1 MGGGPG
7 SRQQEPSGGGA
18 GGNYLATT
26 RSLERR
32 GTAGA
37 ERVEEEELSVATRT
51 LRAVEPARRV
61 GAVAGAGGECE
72 ASALQSCVLT
82 GEEAAPHTPEL
93 RDELRAVAEG
103 AGRHGVAPAALG
115 GARRGDEAEKLV
127 RAENQITTRD
137 YVTYLQDNRGS
148 SCGLR
153 GALALLAL

>member
-7 SRQQEPSGGGA
+7 SRQQEPSRRGA
-18 GGNYLATT
+18 GGNYLTTT
-26 RSLERR
+26 RAPGRR

-72 ASALQSCVLT
+72 ASELQSRVLT

-93 RDELRAVAEG
+93 RDEHRGRDAVIS
-103 AGRHGVAPAALG
+103 
-115 GARRGDEAEKLV
+115 RGWL
-127 RAENQITTRD
+127 
-137 YVTYLQDNRGS
+137 
-148 SCGLR
+148 
-153 GALALLAL
+153 